1 MKRWPALLLFALA
14 LLPVRAGAQAGGQ
27 PCDLA
32 ATAALATSTLTT
44 VITGPAAGNAK
55 IRICGFMATAVGASV
70 ITWSYGTGANCGTTN
85 VAFGSALQLAS
96 TTTVIDSSPAFR
108 GFVVPPAG
116 ITLTG
121 QSLCASASA
130 TASITVYYSLGN

>member
-1 MKRWPALLLFALA
+1 MRRCLALLLFALA
-14 LLPVRAGAQAGGQ
+14 LLPARAHAQAGGQ

-32 ATAALATSTLTT
+32 ATAALAQTTLTT
-44 VITGPAAGNAK
+44 VITGPAAGTAK
-55 IRICGFMATAVGASV
+55 IRVCGYVASAVAASV
-70 ITWSYGTGANCGTTN
+70 ITLSYGTGANCGTTN
-85 VAFGSALQLAS
+85 VAMGTALQLAS

-121 QSLCASASA
+121 QNLCASATTA
-130 TASITVYYSLGN
+130 ASITVYYSLGN

>member
-1 MKRWPALLLFALA
+1 MNVRRLLFSAVISLWALPA
-14 LLPVRAGAQAGGQ
+14 FGQAGGQ

-44 VITGPAAGNAK
+44 VITGPTAGNAK
-55 IRICGFMATAVGASV
+55 IRICGYVATAVAASV
-70 ITWSYGTGANCGTTN
+70 ITLSYGTGANCGTTN
-85 VAFGSALQLAS
+85 VAMGTALQLGNTS
-96 TTTVIDSSPAFR
+96 TVIDSSPAFR